1 MAMTKAQANKK
12 IRQDAL
18 REQLANQ
25 GHLQHVNDMLT
36 KVMDLGQDLSG
47 AELQRLKVAI
57 DTKLS
62 LIKKYL
68 PDTSN
73 VQLSGDEDAPL
84 AVTTKIVLE
93 ALSDDS

>member
-18 REQLANQ
+18 REQLMNQ
-25 GHLQHVNDMLT
+25 GHLQHVNEMLD
-36 KVMDLGQDLSG
+36 KIMDLDGELS
-47 AELQRLKVAI
+47 ATELQRYKVAI
-57 DTKLS
+57 DTKMS

-73 VQLSGDEDAPL
+73 VTLSGDTDAPL
-84 AVTTKIVLE
+84 TVNNINLVPLTN
-93 ALSDDS
+93 D